1 MERPLP
7 SATNKSSEDAVLLKS
22 SSEVIANEAD
32 VEIHLRRARRAVE
45 SPGKKMAE
53 PLLGQAAGVHR
64 PRNVDWKRAAA
75 LLYGDW
81 GTSKA
86 YVIGLAFVAAGF
98 SSFPI
103 ILAVCGLTAV
113 VGYNYIIVC
122 SHFPDGGGVY
132 SAARKQSRFLAS
144 AGALLLVANFIV
156 TAALSG
162 WAAVSYLGVPSEN
175 ARVATAGLILV
186 VGIIN
191 YFGPRHSGSVSIWL
205 AVPAVLVV
213 ILIVVFSGP
222 HLRVAELEPAHSSFA
237 ITWIQFVGVILALS
251 GVEAIA
257 NITGV
262 MKLDPD
268 SSPERPKVTRTA
280 TKAIVPVAIEV
291 VFGTALLGWA
301 MLSLPK
307 FFGPQL
313 ADHKEDMLR
322 FLAEHYGAVAIAP
335 WFGTVFGI
343 AVGIVFGLLLFS
355 AVNTAVVALIG
366 VVFMMAQD
374 GEMPRQLA
382 RLNRHG
388 VPQLPLL
395 AAIGLPILVLALTS
409 DFNALAGLYAVG
421 VVGAI
426 AVNLGSCSFNREL
439 DLGWFQRFIMLSTFL
454 VLFAVEVTIAK
465 TKPDALFFA
474 CSVLGIGLALRFYSH
489 KLSGLTTLTVTRKI
503 ADMVPHLPVTMQPR
517 LEEGQKIM
525 VAARGIN
532 PVLNFALEE
541 AQLRKAVLCV
551 VYVKEVVVYFSAA
564 PVAGRPRWQEDPE
577 ANAIMSLMLKEGQQ
591 RGVCVLP
598 VYAVSEDAPATIV
611 DLSATMGV
619 DCLVIGTTQ
628 RGALTNLL
636 RGSVA
641 NHIAENLPDSIRLVI
656 FG

>member
-1 MERPLP
+1 
-7 SATNKSSEDAVLLKS
+7 
-22 SSEVIANEAD
+22 
-32 VEIHLRRARRAVE
+32 
-45 SPGKKMAE
+45 MAE

-103 ILAVCGLTAV
+103 ILAVCALTAV
-113 VGYNYIIVC
+113 VGYNYILIC

-162 WAAVSYLGVPSEN
+162 WAAVSYLGIPSEH
-175 ARVATAGLILV
+175 ARLGTVGLILI
-186 VGIIN
+186 VGVIN
-191 YFGPRHSGSVSIWL
+191 YFGPRHSGSVSLWL

-213 ILIVVFSGP
+213 ALIIVFSSP

-237 ITWIQFVGVILALS
+237 VTWIQFVGVILALS
-251 GVEAIA
+251 GVEAVA
-257 NITGV
+257 NLTGV
-262 MKLDPD
+262 MKLDPG
-268 SSPERPKVTRTA
+268 SSPQHPNVTKTA
-280 TKAIVPVAIEV
+280 TKAIVPVAAEV

-307 FFGPQL
+307 FFAPQL
-313 ADHKEDMLR
+313 INHKEDMLR
-322 FLAEHYGAVAIAP
+322 FLAEEYGTIAIAP
-335 WFGTVFGI
+335 WFGTAFGL
-343 AVGIVFGLLLFS
+343 AVGIIFGLLLFS

-388 VPQLPLL
+388 VPKLPLI
-395 AAIGLPILVLALTS
+395 AAVALPIIVLAVTG

-439 DLGWFQRFIMLSTFL
+439 SLGWFQRFIMVSTFL
-454 VLFAVEVTIAK
+454 ILFAVEVTIAK

-474 CSVLGIGLALRFYSH
+474 CTVLGIGLTLRFYSH
-489 KLSGLTTLTVTRKI
+489 KLSGLKTVTVTRKI
-503 ADMVPHLPVTMQPR
+503 ADMVVPDLPATMQPR

-541 AQLRKAVLCV
+541 AQLRRAVLCV
-551 VYVKEVVVYFSAA
+551 VYVKEIIVYFSAA
-564 PVAGRPRWQEDPE
+564 PNLRQRQRWQDDPE
-577 ANAIMSLMLKEGQQ
+577 ANAIMSLMLKLGQE

-598 VYAVSEDAPATIV
+598 VYAVSEDAASTIV

-619 DCLVIGTTQ
+619 DCLVLGTTQ

-636 RGSVA
+636 RGNVA
-641 NHIAENLPDSIRLVI
+641 NHIAQNLPDTIRLVI

>member
-1 MERPLP
+1 M
-7 SATNKSSEDAVLLKS
+7 
-22 SSEVIANEAD
+22 
-32 VEIHLRRARRAVE
+32 HLRRARGTVE
-45 SPGKKMAE
+45 SPGNKMAE
-53 PLLGQAAGVHR
+53 PVFGPAAGVHR

-103 ILAVCGLTAV
+103 ILAVCALTAI

-162 WAAVSYLGVPSEN
+162 WAAVSYLGVSSEN
-175 ARVATAGLILV
+175 ARLATAGLILV

-213 ILIVVFSGP
+213 ILIVAFSGP
-222 HLRVAELEPAHSSFA
+222 HLKVAELEPAHSSFA
-237 ITWIQFVGVILALS
+237 VTWIQFVGVILALS
-251 GVEAIA
+251 GVEAVA
-257 NITGV
+257 NLTGV

-313 ADHKEDMLR
+313 AEHKEDMLR
-322 FLAEHYGAVAIAP
+322 FLAEHYGTVAIAP
-335 WFGTVFGI
+335 WFGTAFGI

-395 AAIGLPILVLALTS
+395 AAVALPILILALTS

-439 DLGWFQRFIMLSTFL
+439 ALGWLQRFIMASTFL

-474 CSVLGIGLALRFYSH
+474 CSVLGIGLTLRFYSH

-503 ADMVPHLPVTMQPR
+503 ADMVVPNLPITMQPR

-564 PVAGRPRWQEDPE
+564 PTAAGRSKWQENPE
-577 ANAIMSLMLKEGQQ
+577 ANAIMSWMLKEGQQ

-598 VYAVSEDAPATIV
+598 VYAVSEDAAATIV